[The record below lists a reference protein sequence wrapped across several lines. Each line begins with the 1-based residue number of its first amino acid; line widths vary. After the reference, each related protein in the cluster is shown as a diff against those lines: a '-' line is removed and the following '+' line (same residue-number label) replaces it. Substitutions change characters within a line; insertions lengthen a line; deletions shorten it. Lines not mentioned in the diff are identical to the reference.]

1 MNQIYKEFNIYISE
15 NKIFVIYLL
24 LIKEYK
30 YALIGDEYS
39 GKTELFEGYFN
50 LNKSNIGIK
59 TLNINKYKIK
69 LEVYNI
75 DESNIIEL
83 LNKYET
89 TWIIFL
95 YSSNS
100 FESFKKIKEYINLI
114 KQKYKWLWKYYLWK

>member
-1 MNQIYKEFNIYISE
+1 M
-15 NKIFVIYLL
+15 
-24 LIKEYK
+24 IKEYK

-114 KQKYKWLWKYYLWK
+114 KQKYKWLGKYYLWK